1 MDKNKTIEE
10 MIASGE
16 LGVMTECAYGS
27 AVADAECENTLK
39 KKQEI
44 KTDEKESGY

>member
-1 MDKNKTIEE
+1 MSKSIED

-27 AVADAECENTLK
+27 SVADDELKNTLK
-39 KKQEI
+39 KKE
-44 KTDEKESGY
+44 ESEENNKNSEVK

>member
-1 MDKNKTIEE
+1 MSEKDIEK

-27 AVADAECENTLK
+27 AVADTEKENNLK
-39 KKQEI
+39 KK
-44 KTDEKESGY
+44 KELKEDIEN

>member
-1 MDKNKTIEE
+1 MEKQKTIDD

-27 AVADAECENTLK
+27 AIADTEHDNTLK
-39 KKQEI
+39 KDKKVEA
-44 KTDEKESGY
+44 EKESGY

>member
-1 MDKNKTIEE
+1 MNEKDINE

-27 AVADAECENTLK
+27 AIADTEKNNNLK
-39 KKQEI
+39 KDK
-44 KTDEKESGY
+44 KENKNNND

>member
-1 MDKNKTIEE
+1 MEYNKTIDD

-27 AVADAECENTLK
+27 AIADTEHVNKLK
-39 KKQEI
+39 KK
-44 KTDEKESGY
+44 DENKK

>member
-1 MDKNKTIEE
+1 MNKEKSIED

-27 AVADAECENTLK
+27 AIADTEHENNLK
-39 KKQEI
+39 KDKKEA
-44 KTDEKESGY
+44 EKESGY